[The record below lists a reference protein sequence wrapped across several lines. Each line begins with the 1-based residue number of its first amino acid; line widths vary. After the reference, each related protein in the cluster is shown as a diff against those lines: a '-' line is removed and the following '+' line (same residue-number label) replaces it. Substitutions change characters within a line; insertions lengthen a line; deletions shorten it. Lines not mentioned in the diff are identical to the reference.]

1 MSYWDT
7 DRQEWVRGTPPAAA
21 PGRPF
26 GTKEADGTTSRKSP
40 ERAKWSHATLLTT
53 VVATVLTV
61 AVVGFGGWSLLHHG
75 DAEPDW
81 PVSPSAGT
89 ETAYP
94 TSYPTAYPTAYPT
107 SYPSAMPSPGIEPGG
122 ISGGASGAS
131 ADPCSAPGASVSAQ
145 WQLGTGTPETGTGM
159 RACRWQSPYGTFT
172 LVYSSGA
179 LSISGTPTPIPV
191 SGAPSAEAAP
201 NEAGNGCLVKWP
213 TSFGQLTLGA
223 YQADA
228 TEDMC
233 RLAAAF
239 GSALAPGLPG

>member
-7 DRQEWVRGTPPAAA
+7 DRQEWVRGTQPAAA

-26 GTKEADGTTSRKSP
+26 GPKEADGTASQKSP

-75 DAEPDW
+75 DEEPAW
-81 PVSPSAGT
+81 PVGPSAG
-89 ETAYP
+89 AG
-94 TSYPTAYPTAYPT
+94 TSYPTA
-107 SYPSAMPSPGIEPGG
+107 YPSAMPSPGIEPGG
-122 ISGGASGAS
+122 VSGGASGAP
-131 ADPCSAPGASVSAQ
+131 ADPCGAPGASVSAQ
-145 WQLGTGTPETGTGM
+145 WQLGTGDPETGSGM
-159 RACRWQSPYGTFT
+159 RACRWQSPYGNFT

-179 LSISGTPTPIPV
+179 VSISGTPTPIPV

-201 NEAGNGCLVKWP
+201 NQAGNGCLVKWP
-213 TSFGQLTLGA
+213 TSFGQITLSA